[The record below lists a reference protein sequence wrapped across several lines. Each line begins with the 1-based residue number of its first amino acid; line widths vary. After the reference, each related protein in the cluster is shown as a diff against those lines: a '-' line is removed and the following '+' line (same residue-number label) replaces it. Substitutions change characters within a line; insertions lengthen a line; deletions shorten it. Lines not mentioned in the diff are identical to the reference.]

1 MAPLAEMNDCMSLP
15 ATAIPA
21 EKVLNY
27 TGGILY
33 LEVLEL
39 KEEIAT
45 EKEELD
51 YLHNQT
57 NETLKTRNSLR
68 EQNKRN
74 KSINDLYSELEEL
87 RQLLED
93 LDEDIEMKAFETKT
107 VKAYSDDLRLEIEN
121 TIRKTSEE
129 KRPNR
134 RGSMTRRSS
143 RYFRHQKRRQ
153 SAPLVSAPSA

>member
-1 MAPLAEMNDCMSLP
+1 MAPLAEMTDCMNLP
-15 ATAIPA
+15 ATALPA
-21 EKVLNY
+21 EKELMCK
-27 TGGILY
+27 GGILY

-39 KEEIAT
+39 KEEIAV

-51 YLHNQT
+51 YLHNQM
-57 NETLKTRNSLR
+57 NEALKTRNGLR
-68 EQNKRN
+68 EQNKAK

-93 LDEDIEMKAFETKT
+93 LDEDIEMKIFETKT
-107 VKAYSDDLRLEIEN
+107 VKVYSEDLRREIKN
-121 TIRKTSEE
+121 TLRKASEE
-129 KRPNR
+129 KRPSR
-134 RGSMTRRSS
+134 RASMTRRSS